1 MIRAAIVNDLPMAVE
16 ALRRS
21 LAASPDVEL
30 AWVARDGAEAVAK
43 CAEDL
48 PDVVLMDL
56 IMPVMDGVEAT
67 RRIMRETPCA
77 ILVVT
82 ATVSGN
88 AGKVFEAMG
97 HGALDAV
104 ATPAL
109 GTDGAVFGGADLLKK
124 ISIVAKLLS
133 KQGAAP
139 VKTAPAPPPGAQG
152 LPPLAVIGASTG
164 GPKALATV
172 LAEMPRNLPAAL
184 VVIQHVDV
192 RFAEGLAEWLG
203 RQCPLRTAVAAE
215 GQRLAPGVVHVAGTN
230 DHLVLRPDL
239 TLAYQAEPLDY
250 PYRPSV
256 DAFFHSVAEYWPTP
270 GVAALLTGMGRDG
283 AKGLLALRG
292 KGWRTI
298 AQDEATSV
306 VYGMP
311 KAAAEIGAAA
321 SILPLPDIAR
331 AIIDNVNHRSVAHA
345 GK

>member
-1 MIRAAIVNDLPMAVE
+1 
-16 ALRRS
+16 
-21 LAASPDVEL
+21 
-30 AWVARDGAEAVAK
+30 
-43 CAEDL
+43 
-48 PDVVLMDL
+48 
-56 IMPVMDGVEAT
+56 MPVMDGVEAT
-67 RRIMRETPCA
+67 RRIMSATPCA

-109 GTDGAVFGGADLLKK
+109 GADGAVSGGPDLLKK
-124 ISIVAKLLS
+124 ISTVAKLLS
-133 KQGAAP
+133 KQGSAP
-139 VKTAPAPPPGAQG
+139 VKTAQPPPPHLTNN

-164 GPKALATV
+164 GPKALAAI
-172 LAEMPRNLPAAL
+172 LNQMPQDIQAAL
-184 VVIQHVDV
+184 VIVQHVDV

-203 RQCPLRTAVAAE
+203 RQSPLRTAVAAD

-230 DHLVLRPDL
+230 DHLVMRPDL

-298 AQDEATSV
+298 AQDAATSV

-331 AIIDNVNHRSVAHA
+331 AIIDNLNHRSGAHVGQEETTHGNDGA
-345 GK
+345 IPPRHHGPADR